1 MLASTKILTNRFPE
15 GEFMTKRT
23 LSIILAL
30 AVVLCLGNLS
40 FAQAGKSAPAKA
52 TTTKGADAKSAAA
65 ATDKLDINTASADQL
80 KALPGIGDA
89 YAGKIV
95 AGRPYRAKN
104 ELVSK
109 NIVPQA
115 TYDKIKDQIV
125 AKQSGG
131 KKTAAAKK

>member
-1 MLASTKILTNRFPE
+1 MS
-15 GEFMTKRT
+15 KRT
-23 LSIILAL
+23 LSIIFAL

-40 FAQAGKSAPAKA
+40 FAQAGKAAPAKA
-52 TTTKGADAKSAAA
+52 STTKGADAKSATAA
-65 ATDKLDINTASADQL
+65 ADKLDINTASADEL

-109 NIVPQA
+109 KIVPQA

-125 AKQSGG
+125 AKQAGG
-131 KKTAAAKK
+131 KTKAATKK